1 MTSFNGSQH
10 IDQREDALSSSP
22 ASVTDMTK
30 DDIQSKLARAR
41 ELRAEHI
48 GAWGRRVA
56 QTWVGLFRRPR
67 LLTHRSASLDH
78 VVHSSLL

>member
-10 IDQREDALSSSP
+10 IDQREDALPSSP
-22 ASVTDMTK
+22 ASVIDMTK
-30 DDIQSKLARAR
+30 DDIQSSLARAR

-56 QTWVGLFRRPR
+56 QTWAGLFRHPR
-67 LLTHRSASLDH
+67 LLTHRDGSLDH